1 MVIDTPAASSVV
13 PSARLSPGLIE
24 VEACGRGWRLARPAD
39 LESLWEAMTDEAF
52 SEDERLPYW
61 VELWPASLALAAHLW
76 DERERIRRGVCL
88 DLGCGLGF
96 TALVAAWLGAQ
107 VIGMDYEPAALSY
120 ARQNALV
127 NKVPQPCW
135 LVMDWRFPALAPRS
149 CSHIWGGDI
158 MYEKRFVEPVFAF
171 LEHAL
176 APEGRVWVAE
186 PARGVYDAFQAAV
199 EKAGWTSRRIR
210 RTEVEP
216 LHIQSSRVR
225 VNLWELAR
233 ATG

>member
-1 MVIDTPAASSVV
+1 MSPNV
-13 PSARLSPGLIE
+13 SARLNPGLIE
-24 VEACGRGWRLARPAD
+24 VNACGRSWRLLRPAD
-39 LESLWEAMTDEAF
+39 LESLWESMTDEAF

-61 VELWPASLALAAHLW
+61 VELWPASLALAEHLQA
-76 DERERIRRGVCL
+76 EREQICRGVCL
-88 DLGCGLGF
+88 DLGCGIGF
-96 TALVAAWLGAQ
+96 TALVASWLGAK
-107 VIGMDYEPAALSY
+107 VVAMDYEPAALSY
-120 ARQNALV
+120 ARQNAVV
-127 NKVPQPCW
+127 NNVPQPLW
-135 LVMDWRFPALAPRS
+135 VVMDWRFPAVAPRS
-149 CSHIWGGDI
+149 CLHIWGGDI

-176 APEGRVWVAE
+176 APDGRVWVAE

-216 LHIQSSRVR
+216 LHTQPSTVR

-233 ATG
+233 SHG